1 MAAPLAHSH
10 LRVNCPSSNG
20 ILRSYQVHCRPL
32 HVRKVLNASYSR
44 TVPSPSQVSDIPRQ
58 PSNFVYQV
66 DILQPPSQ
74 LALVCRLLQVSAAGL
89 QFGAILV
96 ANDLNRVL
104 MGAKGGKEASARSL
118 QKLLTR
124 LGPTFVKLAQTLS
137 MRPDLVGDIY
147 SKALTKLQD
156 NVKAFPNDA
165 AFAILE
171 EELGRPAGEVFEF
184 LSPDPVAS
192 ASIGQVYRGVLRP
205 EYGSANVAVKIQRPG
220 ASESIALDIFL
231 LRRLLGIVQRAAGI
245 TRNLGVLA
253 DEIGVAL
260 RGECDFRN
268 EVANSEVFQKAHA
281 ALGFITTPPAI
292 PELCSRRLLISQ
304 WIDGRSPTQLL
315 STQGSGASDVLS
327 MVRMGIQCSL
337 VQLLVTGCM
346 HGDPHSGNLLLTQDG
361 RLCYLDFG
369 LIVRVSSEHR
379 QAMMAALVHLGLG
392 EWSRLVDD
400 LDKLEL
406 LKEGT
411 DKKMLAEELE
421 VEFAAVLAKGASP
434 SSSTSSASDSKNTS
448 NTTSAALAKQLPLLS
463 LQTSSLSF
471 GILASVLFRVA
482 YKFRFLLPSYFPLIV
497 RAVASLEGVALA
509 VDPNFK
515 LVAAGMPVVLNQLL
529 SDRRPAAQELLRE
542 LLLAPGGAL
551 RTDETTRQILQVWL
565 SAAKQEARAEVIIA
579 KGGNVDLK
587 HDPAVAAAAEVSAS
601 AAAVDM
607 TSLLLDRKN
616 VPLRKTLMMSNPAA
630 TVSEMSEEMRGELLK
645 VLSEALTSGE
655 VTAAASGLLKKSPAA
670 RAQRKRL
677 WMLFKASVPKVLNS
691 PPKSIL
697 QLVTFTVTIFI
708 TVTAALF
715 RKWIAKFVAMWG
727 KWFGGGKSKSSS
739 GNDGDMPQTQ
749 SA

>member
-1 MAAPLAHSH
+1 MAATLAHSL

-20 ILRSYQVHCRPL
+20 TLRSFQVHCRPL
-32 HVRKVLNASYSR
+32 HHRDRRVVNAAYSG
-44 TVPSPSQVSDIPRQ
+44 TVPTPTQVSDIPRH

-74 LALVCRLLQVSAAGL
+74 LALARRLVQVTAAGL

-104 MGAKGGKEASARSL
+104 MGAKGGKEASARAL

-137 MRPDLVGDIY
+137 MRPDLIGDVY
-147 SKALTKLQD
+147 SMALTKLQD
-156 NVKAFPNDA
+156 NVKPFPNDA

-192 ASIGQVYRGVLRP
+192 ASIGQVYRGILRP
-205 EYGSANVAVKIQRPG
+205 EFGSANVAVKIQRPG

-245 TRNLGVLA
+245 SRNLGVLA

-304 WIDGRSPTQLL
+304 WIDGRNPTQLL
-315 STQGSGASDVLS
+315 SSQGSGASDVLS

-346 HGDPHSGNLLLTQDG
+346 HGDPHSGNLFLTQDG

-411 DKKMLAEELE
+411 DKELLAKELE
-421 VEFAAVLAKGASP
+421 VEFTAVLAGGAPP
-434 SSSTSSASDSKNTS
+434 SSSASSDGS
-448 NTTSAALAKQLPLLS
+448 TSAALAKQLPLLS
-463 LQTSSLSF
+463 LQTTSLSF
-471 GILASVLFRVA
+471 SILASVLFRVA
-482 YKFRFLLPSYFPLIV
+482 YKFRFLLPSYFPLVV

-565 SAAKQEARAEVIIA
+565 SAAKQEARTEIIIA
-579 KGGNVDLK
+579 KGKSADLK
-587 HDPAVAAAAEVSAS
+587 DDPAVAAAAEVSAS

-630 TVSEMSEEMRGELLK
+630 TVAEMSVEMRGELLK
-645 VLSEALTSGE
+645 VLSEALSSE
-655 VTAAASGLLKKSPAA
+655 QVTAAASGLLKKSPAA

-677 WMLFKASVPKVLNS
+677 WILFKASVPKVLNS

-697 QLVTFTVTIFI
+697 QLMTFTMTVFI

-715 RKWIAKFVAMWG
+715 KKWIAKFIAMWRG
-727 KWFGGGKSKSSS
+727 WFGGAKKSTT
-739 GNDGDMPQTQ
+739 NDSDKPQTQ

>member
-1 MAAPLAHSH
+1 
-10 LRVNCPSSNG
+10 
-20 ILRSYQVHCRPL
+20 
-32 HVRKVLNASYSR
+32 
-44 TVPSPSQVSDIPRQ
+44 VPAEVSDIPRQ

-74 LALVCRLLQVSAAGL
+74 LAAARRLLQVTAAGL

-96 ANDLNRVL
+96 GNDLNRVL
-104 MGAKGGKEASARSL
+104 MGAEGGKEASAQAL

-137 MRPDLVGDIY
+137 MRPDLVGDVY
-147 SKALTKLQD
+147 SSALTKLQD
-156 NVKAFPNDA
+156 NVKPFPNDA

-192 ASIGQVYRGVLRP
+192 ASIGQVYRGILRP
-205 EYGSANVAVKIQRPG
+205 EFGGTDVAVKVQRPG

-292 PELCSRRLLISQ
+292 PELCSRRVLVSQ
-304 WIDGRSPTQLL
+304 WIDGRNPAQLL
-315 STQGSGASDVLS
+315 SAKGAGASEVLS

-346 HGDPHSGNLLLTQDG
+346 HGDPHSGNLLLMPDG

-369 LIVRVSSEHR
+369 MIVRVSSEHR

-400 LDKLEL
+400 LDNLEL

-411 DKKMLAEELE
+411 DKKMLAKELE
-421 VEFAAVLAKGASP
+421 VEFTAVLTGAAPPSSSSSDGSSN
-434 SSSTSSASDSKNTS
+434 SSSTS
-448 NTTSAALAKQLPLLS
+448 TSAALAKQLPLLS
-463 LQTSSLSF
+463 LQTSTLSF
-471 GILASVLFRVA
+471 SILASVLFRVA
-482 YKFRFLLPSYFPLIV
+482 YKFRFLLPSYFPLVV
-497 RAVASLEGVALA
+497 RAVASLEGVALT

-529 SDRRPAAQELLRE
+529 SDRRPAAQALLRE

-565 SAAKQEARAEVIIA
+565 SAAKQEARAEIIIA
-579 KGGNVDLK
+579 NRGIVDLE
-587 HDPAVAAAAEVSAS
+587 HDTAAAEVSAS

-630 TVSEMSEEMRGELLK
+630 TVAEMPAEMRSELLK

-655 VTAAASGLLKKSPAA
+655 VKTAASNLLQRSPTA

-697 QLVTFTVTIFI
+697 QLITFTM
-708 TVTAALF
+708 TVIAAVAAALF
-715 RKWIAKFVAMWG
+715 RKWFAKFVAMWRQ
-727 KWFGGGKSKSSS
+727 WFGGGKES
-739 GNDGDMPQTQ
+739 GDQKPQTE
-749 SA
+749 AA

>member
-1 MAAPLAHSH
+1 MANTLPHSQM
-10 LRVNCPSSNG
+10 RVNCLNPNAR
-20 ILRSYQVHCRPL
+20 LRSFQVHCRPL
-32 HVRKVLNASYSR
+32 HRRTVLHASYSG
-44 TVPSPSQVSDIPRQ
+44 TIPVPAEVSDIPRQ

-74 LALVCRLLQVSAAGL
+74 LALARRLLQVTAASL

-96 ANDLNRVL
+96 GNDLSRMLLNTE
-104 MGAKGGKEASARSL
+104 GGKEASAQSL

-137 MRPDLVGDIY
+137 MRPDLVGDVY
-147 SKALTKLQD
+147 ASALTKLQD
-156 NVKAFPNDA
+156 NVKPFPNDA

-205 EYGSANVAVKIQRPG
+205 EFGGTNVAVKVQRPG

-231 LRRLLGIVQRAAGI
+231 LRRLLAVVQRAAGI

-315 STQGSGASDVLS
+315 TTEGAGASDVLS

-346 HGDPHSGNLLLTQDG
+346 HGDPHSGNLLLMPDG

-369 LIVRVSSEHR
+369 MIVRVSSEHR

-400 LDKLEL
+400 LDNLEL

-411 DKKMLAEELE
+411 DKALLAKELE
-421 VEFAAVLAKGASP
+421 VEFTAVLAGGEAGSDGTNSN
-434 SSSTSSASDSKNTS
+434 SSK
-448 NTTSAALAKQLPLLS
+448 TSAALAKQLPLLS

-471 GILASVLFRVA
+471 SILAAVLFRVA
-482 YKFRFLLPSYFPLIV
+482 YKFRFLLPSYFPLVV
-497 RAVASLEGVALA
+497 RAVASLEGVALT

-542 LLLAPGGAL
+542 LLLVPGGAL
-551 RTDETTRQILQVWL
+551 RTDDTTRQVLQVWL
-565 SAAKQEARAEVIIA
+565 SAAKQEARAEIISA
-579 KGGNVDLK
+579 NGGSVDLE
-587 HDPAVAAAAEVSAS
+587 HDPAAAAATQVSAS

-630 TVSEMSEEMRGELLK
+630 TVAEMPPEMRADLLK

-677 WMLFKASVPKVLNS
+677 WMLFTASVPKVLNS

-697 QLVTFTVTIFI
+697 QLITFTMTVFVA
-708 TVTAALF
+708 VTAALF

-727 KWFGGGKSKSSS
+727 QWFGGGGGKKSESDDK
-739 GNDGDMPQTQ
+739 PQTQ

>member
-1 MAAPLAHSH
+1 
-10 LRVNCPSSNG
+10 
-20 ILRSYQVHCRPL
+20 
-32 HVRKVLNASYSR
+32 
-44 TVPSPSQVSDIPRQ
+44 
-58 PSNFVYQV
+58 
-66 DILQPPSQ
+66 
-74 LALVCRLLQVSAAGL
+74 
-89 QFGAILV
+89 
-96 ANDLNRVL
+96 
-104 MGAKGGKEASARSL
+104 MGAKGGKEASAQSL
-118 QKLLTR
+118 QNLLTR

-137 MRPDLVGDIY
+137 MRPDLVGDVY
-147 SKALTKLQD
+147 SIALTKLQD
-156 NVKAFPNDA
+156 NVKPFPNDA

-192 ASIGQVYRGVLRP
+192 ASIGQVYRGILRP
-205 EYGSANVAVKIQRPG
+205 EFGGADVAVKIQRPG
-220 ASESIALDIFL
+220 ASESISLDIFL

-245 TRNLGVLA
+245 TRDLGVLA

-281 ALGFITTPPAI
+281 PLGFITTPPAI

-304 WIDGRSPTQLL
+304 WIDGRNPTQLL

-392 EWSRLVDD
+392 EWSRLVDN

-411 DKKMLAEELE
+411 DKEMLAKELE
-421 VEFAAVLAKGASP
+421 MEFTAVLAEGA
-434 SSSTSSASDSKNTS
+434 SSSTSSDSSSKNTS
-448 NTTSAALAKQLPLLS
+448 NSTSAALAKQLPLLS
-463 LQTSSLSF
+463 LQTTSLSF
-471 GILASVLFRVA
+471 SILASVLFRVA
-482 YKFRFLLPSYFPLIV
+482 YKFRFLLPSYFPLVV

-565 SAAKQEARAEVIIA
+565 SAAKQEARAEIIIA
-579 KGGNVDLK
+579 KGNSVDLE
-587 HDPAVAAAAEVSAS
+587 HDPAVAAAAEMSAS

-630 TVSEMSEEMRGELLK
+630 TVAEMSAEMRGELLK
-645 VLSEALTSGE
+645 VLSEALTSE
-655 VTAAASGLLKKSPAA
+655 QVTAAASGLLKKSPAA

-677 WMLFKASVPKVLNS
+677 WILFKASVPKVLNS

-697 QLVTFTVTIFI
+697 QLITFTMTVFI

-715 RKWIAKFVAMWG
+715 RKWIAKFIAMWG
-727 KWFGGGKSKSSS
+727 EWFGGAKRKSRT
-739 GNDGDMPQTQ
+739 NDGDKPQTQ